1 MPVTGCGANPRDN
14 FRYRTEAMKDR
25 YKSKGQLISELEGI
39 RRRVGELEVLEKEL
53 DNEQRWPEKALHETE
68 KRYQALLETN
78 LYAIM
83 EIDIYG
89 IITFM
94 NSVMYNVLGYRMG
107 ELRGA
112 QIWDLLAGDA
122 ERDQLTEYLTRVA
135 EGEYAPFPWVG
146 TYLRQKG
153 DTVRL
158 QVDWK
163 QRSDS
168 QGRITGFVSV
178 ISALLDRGPLEGL
191 DAGVEDEAES
201 EADEPAED
209 EAAEGAIEIEP
220 LDDESRAEPD
230 GDGGEDEETEF
241 LPMPEVLE
249 AESDEAPAGV
259 SQKLDEIGRMM
270 QHLYSDFHA
279 KLKDQSHRMDAIDG
293 LRDVLL
299 AGGGGAE
306 GGPAEAIRVPRE
318 SDANMERELKGF
330 RKELALI
337 RKEFQGKLK
346 FDTHKNKI
354 IDKLHQDL
362 QAYKGDFVKKSIK
375 TIIMDLIQLIDNIRK
390 LGDHY
395 SARDPSENDPG
406 KLLELLKN
414 IPSDLEDLFYRQGV
428 HPFTCESDD
437 FDPTR
442 QRVLKTLITQ
452 DPDKDK
458 TVAESLR
465 PGYEWDGQ
473 VIRPEMV
480 AAYIYKESESDAD

>member
-1 MPVTGCGANPRDN
+1 
-14 FRYRTEAMKDR
+14 MKDR
-25 YKSKGQLISELEGI
+25 YKTKGQLISELESL

-53 DNEQRWPEKALHETE
+53 ENEQRWPEKALHETE

-94 NSVMYNVLGYRMG
+94 NSVMYGILGYRMG

-112 QIWDLLAGDA
+112 QIWDLLADDT

-146 TYLRQKG
+146 TYLRHGG

-178 ISALLDRGPLEGL
+178 ISALLDRMP
-191 DAGVEDEAES
+191 VYEDEAEDEDEGAAAGEPS
-201 EADEPAED
+201 EVGADEPS
-209 EAAEGAIEIEP
+209 GPIEIEP
-220 LDDESRAEPD
+220 LDDESRTEPE
-230 GDGGEDEETEF
+230 EDEETEF
-241 LPMPEVLE
+241 LPLPEVLE
-249 AESDEAPAGV
+249 GESDEAPAGV

-270 QHLYSDFHA
+270 RQLYSDLHT

-293 LRDVLL
+293 LRDALL
-299 AGGGGAE
+299 AGGDGVSGA
-306 GGPAEAIRVPRE
+306 PADALRAPR
-318 SDANMERELKGF
+318 DADDLERELKNF
-330 RKELALI
+330 RKELALL

-346 FDTHKNKI
+346 FDSHKNKI

-362 QAYKGDFVKKSIK
+362 QEYKSDFVKKSIK
-375 TIIMDLIQLIDNIRK
+375 TIIMDLIQFIDNIRK

-395 SARDPSENDPG
+395 SARDPSENDSG

-428 HPFTCESDD
+428 HPFTSESDD

-452 DPDKDK
+452 DPKKDK